1 MPRKGSIKKREII
14 ADPLFNSILVTRFV
28 TYIMKEGKKSV
39 AERIIYG
46 SLNALRSKGHS
57 EPVKSLEQAVSNVR
71 PHIEVRPRRIG
82 GTTYQIPMEV
92 DDNRSIALALR
103 WMIISAKGRSG
114 RSMTNKLVDEIE
126 DALNNRGGAFNMRE
140 NKRKMAEAN
149 KAFAHYRW

>member
-1 MPRKGSIKKREII
+1 MPRKGPIKKREVI
-14 ADPLFNSILVTRFV
+14 ADPLFSSVLVTRFI
-28 TYIMKEGKKSV
+28 TYVMKEGKKVV
-39 AERIIYG
+39 AERIIYEALN
-46 SLNALRSKGHS
+46 SLKSKGHS
-57 EPVKSLEQAVSNVR
+57 EPAKALEQAVSNIR

-92 DDNRSIALALR
+92 DDNRSTALALR

-114 RSMTNKLVDEIE
+114 RSMTDKLADEIE